1 MNAAVVPRHVT
12 LVVSNPDALQ
22 YGSSPRHSFDR
33 IGGTLGCRGANWI
46 LVDRHD
52 RVEPVHCEICQE
64 DGHFCIVDRSG
75 RTHLN
80 GAHAP
85 LGQGVGARLS
95 DGDSI
100 QVGPYDIAVH
110 LGDVID
116 AMSDRAT
123 SALHD
128 EDGQP
133 WSQLQCDDTELWAA
147 DASSPGTLESDAAF
161 HALAAPENPRAD
173 LDPLHALELAERV
186 TEPTSAAALDATH
199 YGLAAASPQADLG
212 ATRFEALVGAP
223 KILSGGSSMTNSRA
237 ESTHAQQWLDAHSP
251 IGGDSRQLVALLM
264 EGLGVPMD
272 TTDAQSAHRLL
283 LEAGQTLQATL
294 TGLATLHRAMSGDES
309 RLSLMGRT
317 LQPIEDNP
325 LRLGL
330 NYEDSVRALFGSNR
344 SIVHLSPSAAVQES
358 LAQVALHQAAI
369 VQAISVGLE
378 ALLRSFSP
386 GTLLQ
391 RFQRYQPDPAQSA
404 SSDDW
409 AWQMYTHYYNELASA
424 RQLGFEKLFWEVFE
438 QAYDRAFRAE
448 AQ

>member
-1 MNAAVVPRHVT
+1 
-12 LVVSNPDALQ
+12 
-22 YGSSPRHSFDR
+22 
-33 IGGTLGCRGANWI
+33 
-46 LVDRHD
+46 
-52 RVEPVHCEICQE
+52 
-64 DGHFCIVDRSG
+64 
-75 RTHLN
+75 
-80 GAHAP
+80 
-85 LGQGVGARLS
+85 
-95 DGDSI
+95 
-100 QVGPYDIAVH
+100 
-110 LGDVID
+110 
-116 AMSDRAT
+116 
-123 SALHD
+123 
-128 EDGQP
+128 
-133 WSQLQCDDTELWAA
+133 
-147 DASSPGTLESDAAF
+147 
-161 HALAAPENPRAD
+161 
-173 LDPLHALELAERV
+173 
-186 TEPTSAAALDATH
+186 
-199 YGLAAASPQADLG
+199 
-212 ATRFEALVGAP
+212 
-223 KILSGGSSMTNSRA
+223 
-237 ESTHAQQWLDAHSP
+237 
-251 IGGDSRQLVALLM
+251 
-264 EGLGVPMD
+264 MD